1 MVGRSPSEEKE
12 EVQVAQSDVNIRN
25 VFGSS
30 DDEDAEEYVRND
42 VEQDEHVSL
51 ASNITFQ
58 FTEYLFPF
66 QCLLPFRN
74 HMKLH
79 VCMMRCL
86 IL

>member
-12 EVQVAQSDVNIRN
+12 ETQVAQSDVNIRN

-42 VEQDEHVSL
+42 VEHVSL

-66 QCLLPFRN
+66 QCLLPLRN
-74 HMKLH
+74 HRNVH

-86 IL
+86 IF

>member
-12 EVQVAQSDVNIRN
+12 EAQVEQSDVNIRN

-51 ASNITFQ
+51 ASNITF
-58 FTEYLFPF
+58 
-66 QCLLPFRN
+66 
-74 HMKLH
+74 
-79 VCMMRCL
+79 
-86 IL
+86 